1 MAKIIQITT
10 DLIESIKEEFEEA
23 IGKAKLSNGTFTF
36 SKNFGK
42 VDRKATLYYREHAWL
57 KQEALIDNFSNEVA
71 WHGIAKRD
79 PDEKDAFIIEDILVY
94 PQEVT
99 GATVTTDQQ
108 EYQEWLYAW
117 DDDVFNNIRFQGH
130 SHVNM
135 GVTPSSVDENLYES
149 LLSQLN
155 GDMFYIF
162 AIFNKRGDRTVK
174 IYDMAENIFYEN
186 SDVDVLIIQDGPKIQ
201 NFIAQAKSLVK
212 TKTYTPATT
221 NNTSTTVNNTGKTDT
236 NGNSEKIPVGSSGKK
251 GKKKS
256 KSSGGYGS
264 YNGYGGYGGY
274 GGYYGDGSQY
284 PYRGYYDDDYFGL

>member
-1 MAKIIQITT
+1 MAKIIQITS
-10 DLIESIKEEFEEA
+10 DLIEQMKQEFEEA
-23 IGKAKLSNGTFTF
+23 IEKAKLSNGTFTF

-42 VDRKATLYYREHAWL
+42 VDRKATLYYKEHAWL
-57 KQEALIDNFSNEVA
+57 KQEALIDNFSDEVA

-94 PQEVT
+94 PQEVS

-130 SHVNM
+130 SHVYM

-162 AIFNKRGDRTVK
+162 AIFNKKGDRTVK

-186 SDVDVLIIQDGPKIQ
+186 ADIDILIIQDGPKIQ
-201 NFIAQAKSLVK
+201 NFLAEAKDLVQK
-212 TKTYTPATT
+212 KSYAPVTT
-221 NNTSTTVNNTGKTDT
+221 GTAANNTANTA
-236 NGNSEKIPVGSSGKK
+236 GNSDKIPVGSGGKK
-251 GKKKS
+251 GKKKA
-256 KSSGGYGS
+256 KSGYNS

-274 GGYYGDGSQY
+274 GSYYSNGSTY
-284 PYRGYYDDDYFGL
+284 PYQDDDYFGL